1 MKIFGLSV
9 LFFLTGCTYAG
20 PFVTHITQN
29 KDGTITLEKCMV
41 EHNAFS
47 GAIATV
53 NCTTTKT

>member
-1 MKIFGLSV
+1 MKIFGLSI

-29 KDGTITLEKCMV
+29 KDGTITQEKCMV

-47 GAIATV
+47 GAISTV